1 MQDCL
6 RFQSYAGLLVVVFVT
21 TAEKKKLWQRRET
34 KILIL
39 VCKPWKMWN
48 PTHHIHHSV
57 ITQCHDWWVQLLLL
71 SHFFLLTHRFA
82 KSESHVSSGKSI
94 IPIHLYRYHLFVIVV
109 RTHRNDNERCNRTAS
124 SPSYDFPLLLILSLA
139 YIAGAQNCK
148 PGGIFRRC
156 SNKFRTF
163 LLHRRYAVF
172 LCRENEYFYASNTV
186 ANMLFILFLCEQD
199 ENCAST
205 VAVMNQHTS
214 LSVKTHGALWW
225 NQDAFSCVATSSP
238 FLIYR
243 SRARQAHLHFMI
255 LVDLVSFQ

>member
-1 MQDCL
+1 MVCEGLFCL
-6 RFQSYAGLLVVVFVT
+6 VGCCGLLVCLFVCSNNCLLNAGLLAISIVCGTFGRCFRYYGGIKQMVAT
-21 TAEKKKLWQRRET
+21 TRNEDSHSCVQTVKNVESNASHPSFSYHTMSR
-34 KILIL
+34 L
-39 VCKPWKMWN
+39 VS
-48 PTHHIHHSV
+48 PTTTTVS
-57 ITQCHDWWVQLLLL
+57 L
-71 SHFFLLTHRFA
+71 FLLTRRFA
-82 KSESHVSSGKSI
+82 KSESYVSSGNSI

-214 LSVKTHGALWW
+214 LSVKTHVALW
-225 NQDAFSCVATSSP
+225 
-238 FLIYR
+238 
-243 SRARQAHLHFMI
+243 
-255 LVDLVSFQ
+255 